1 MLHPGSHHL
10 TPQINSHFI
19 FPNKT
24 PFCPACILWE
34 QQCTDN
40 FPQFYFSPS
49 LLHASPLASIHSM
62 TTLNLSCLL
71 LHFQGSSQ
79 LVSAL
84 PIVSHWIS
92 RAALTFN
99 QPQCQ
104 MEAAP
109 NPSLTLLNTA
119 NYHETAIS
127 PFCAGDCGRWHH
139 PVYYR
144 IILF

>member
-49 LLHASPLASIHSM
+49 LLHASPLTSIHSM

-92 RAALTFN
+92 RDQLSPSISPNARWK
-99 QPQCQ
+99 QPQIL
-104 MEAAP
+104 P
-109 NPSLTLLNTA
+109 
-119 NYHETAIS
+119 S
-127 PFCAGDCGRWHH
+127 PFSTQLTTMKQQFLPSAPETVADGTT
-139 PVYYR
+139 
-144 IILF
+144 LFITG